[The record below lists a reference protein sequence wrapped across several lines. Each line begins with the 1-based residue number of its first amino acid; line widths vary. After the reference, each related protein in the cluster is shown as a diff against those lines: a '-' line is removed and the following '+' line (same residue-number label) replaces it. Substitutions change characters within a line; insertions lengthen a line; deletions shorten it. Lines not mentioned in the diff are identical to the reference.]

1 MKRLSRSL
9 MLALLGLR
17 DLLLSAGPLA
27 LIAVGVLVAAY
38 IYLDPQPPRTVRL
51 ATGPQ
56 GSAYATFGERYAA
69 ALKPNGIQVELIPTE
84 GSLEN
89 LRLLREGRA
98 DLGFVRGGVADP
110 VADPEAGILSLGAL
124 FYEPLWVFYRP
135 NAVRR
140 PETLRSSGAER
151 REGLAQAELSSLAG
165 LRLLRLGTDRPGSGV
180 PELVARMLSANRIDA
195 KRMRITAETPDDAAA
210 ALIAGRLDAIV
221 LASAPES
228 PRVQQL
234 LRSPGI
240 ALLDLGQAEAYTRI
254 FPFLTAVTLP
264 RGVVDL
270 ASDVPPKDVSLVATT
285 TSLLTREDT
294 HPALRQLFAQ
304 AAQTLHGHA
313 GWFNR
318 AREFPNTRA
327 SELPVSTEGDRAI
340 NGTPPVWQR
349 WLPFWASN
357 LLERMWLV
365 IGGLIVL
372 LLPLSRV
379 VPPLY
384 TFRVRRRVFRW
395 YARLRDI
402 EARMESDPGARDV
415 LLDELDEL
423 DRVANKVTVPL
434 SYAEELYALRHNIE
448 QARRRLLARPRG

>member
-1 MKRLSRSL
+1 MKRLSHSL

-38 IYLDPQPPRTVRL
+38 VYLDPQPPRTVRL

-56 GSAYATFGERYAA
+56 GSAYAAFGERYAA
-69 ALKPNGIQVELIPTE
+69 ALQTNGIRVELIPTE
-84 GSLEN
+84 GALDN

-110 VADPEAGILSLGAL
+110 VADPEAGIQSLGAL

-135 NAVRR
+135 ASLRR
-140 PETLRSSGAER
+140 SEAEGQPSQGR
-151 REGLAQAELSSLAG
+151 AELPSLAG
-165 LRLLRLGTDRPGSGV
+165 LRTLRLGTDRAGSGM
-180 PELVARMLSANRIDA
+180 PELLGRMLSANRIDA
-195 KRMRITAETPDDAAA
+195 TRLRITAQPAEDGAA
-210 ALIAGRLDAIV
+210 ALIAGRLDALV
-221 LASAPES
+221 LASASES

-234 LRSPGI
+234 LRTPGI
-240 ALLDLGQAEAYTRI
+240 AVLDLGQAEAYTRI
-254 FPFLTAVTLP
+254 FPFLSVVTLP

-270 ASDVPPKDVSLVATT
+270 ASDVPARDVSLVATT
-285 TSLLTREDT
+285 SSLLTREDT

-304 AAQTLHGHA
+304 AAQNIHGHA

-327 SELPVSTEGDRAI
+327 SELPVISEGDRAI

-402 EARMESDPGARDV
+402 EGRMESDSGARDG

-448 QARRRLLARPRG
+448 QARRRLLARPRS